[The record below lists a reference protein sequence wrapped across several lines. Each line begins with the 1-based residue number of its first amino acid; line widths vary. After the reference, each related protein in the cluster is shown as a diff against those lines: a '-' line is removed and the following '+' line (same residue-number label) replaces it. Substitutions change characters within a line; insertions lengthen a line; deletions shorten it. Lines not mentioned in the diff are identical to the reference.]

1 MNVRRLCWLEARN
14 ANYRHVLLGVG
25 ILAFVYTQTPVLEFV
40 GRDVPPSIRRFY
52 LFFLGFTAVYLFV
65 FFLGLTPVLREKA
78 GNVYDRVFAMPV
90 APWRVF
96 FAKIAGVS
104 TVSFSLGAGT
114 VLAVVFAAGGG
125 FEFWVV
131 AATLLSLA
139 IVAVG
144 LAGTMT
150 AVVLHFESPR
160 LVFFGGMIVLGGLT
174 QLPRYLV
181 EWNLSPDL
189 AVAGT
194 IGVVV
199 VGAALGFG
207 TLTRVDAE
215 TVVLE

>member
-1 MNVRRLCWLEARN
+1 MNFAKLCLVEARN
-14 ANYRHVLLGVG
+14 TNYRHVLLGVG
-25 ILAFVYTQTPVLEFV
+25 ILAFVYTQTPVMEFV
-40 GRDVPPSIRRFY
+40 GSGVPAPIRRFY

-78 GNVYDRVFAMPV
+78 GNVYDRVFTMPV
-90 APWRVF
+90 GPWRVF
-96 FAKIAGVS
+96 AGKIAGVA
-104 TVSFSLGAGT
+104 TVSFLLGGGT
-114 VLAVVFAAGGG
+114 VLAVVVTVTGS
-125 FEFWVV
+125 FEPGVV
-131 AATLLSLA
+131 AAIVAALA
-139 IVAVG
+139 VVAVG

-181 EWNLSPDL
+181 KWDLSPNL

-194 IGVVV
+194 ISVVV
-199 VGAALGFG
+199 IGATLGFG
-207 TLTRVDAE
+207 ALTRVNSE